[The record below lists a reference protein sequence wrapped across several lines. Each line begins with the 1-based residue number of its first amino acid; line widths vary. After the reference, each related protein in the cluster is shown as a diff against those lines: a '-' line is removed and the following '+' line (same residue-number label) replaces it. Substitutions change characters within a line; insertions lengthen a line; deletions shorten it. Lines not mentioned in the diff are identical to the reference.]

1 MTHLVQYNE
10 DKVKAGQ
17 QRVLHSNVV
26 HGSLVLVILEG
37 WGNMGGA
44 EDHFLLR
51 SGANIIVR
59 TVAKHVPCV
68 FSFHGVLW
76 ISIIMFQVR
85 KFAGAGS
92 SLIDQTF
99 LGMVVMKDIS

>member
-1 MTHLVQYNE
+1 MTHLIQYNE

-37 WGNMGGA
+37 WGNMDGA
-44 EDHFLLR
+44 EDHTLLR
-51 SGANIIVR
+51 SGANIIVH

-68 FSFHGVLW
+68 FSFHGVYILW

-85 KFAGAGS
+85 KFAGAG
-92 SLIDQTF
+92 
-99 LGMVVMKDIS
+99 

>member
-44 EDHFLLR
+44 EDHTLLC
-51 SGANIIVR
+51 SDANTIVR
-59 TVAKHVPCV
+59 TVTKHVPCV
-68 FSFHGVLW
+68 FSFHGVYILW
-76 ISIIMFQVR
+76 ISIIMFHVIR
-85 KFAGAGS
+85 FAGAG
-92 SLIDQTF
+92 
-99 LGMVVMKDIS
+99 